1 MTEQLFRILV
11 VRDYPFG
18 EDNEIEFIS
27 LCLDQESIP
36 HTIIADERDPGAVD
50 RHRAD
55 IVVLD
60 YGGMSSM
67 GAYESAAFNI
77 RYVANWAEEHPS
89 VALLVWSHMTAD
101 ILASE
106 MYRKEIGEAFSGAP
120 ANVFNI
126 GGSRAAE
133 EDKIWRLVRA
143 MIGAAQPDEEKTP

>member
-1 MTEQLFRILV
+1 MKEQRFRVLV

-27 LCLDQESIP
+27 LCLDQEGIP
-36 HTIIADERDPGAVD
+36 HTIVADERDPGAVD

-67 GAYESAAFNI
+67 GAYDSAAFNI
-77 RYVANWAEEHPS
+77 RYVVHWAEDHPS
-89 VALLVWSHMTAD
+89 VALLVWSAMTAD
-101 ILASE
+101 ILAAD
-106 MYRKEIGEAFSGAP
+106 MYEKELNEAFKNAP
-120 ANVFNI
+120 ANIFNI

-133 EDKIWRLVRA
+133 ESKVWHLVRA
-143 MIGAAQPDEEKTP
+143 MIGASQPDKENTP